1 MTHCSDDDLVLRYYG
16 EPCDVDAHL
25 AACAECA
32 ARYRALSA
40 TLAAIPSGVPER
52 GDGYGYEVWTRIAPH
67 LRSRPSWLPP
77 HAARWTLA
85 IAATLALLASG
96 YLVGRL
102 SAPPTA
108 APRESRSAVE
118 PRGEEQT
125 RRRILLL
132 SVADH
137 LERSDRV
144 LTDIMNTR
152 DADIAAEQ
160 QWADDLIAANRLY
173 RQDALDANESAVA
186 SVLDE
191 LERTLLDIVHRPAD
205 VRDSDLEAIRA
216 RIDAAAL
223 LFKVRVMNS
232 DIRERE
238 GES

>member
-1 MTHCSDDDLVLRYYG
+1 MTHCSDDDLVLHYYG
-16 EPCDVDAHL
+16 EPCDVDSHL
-25 AACAECA
+25 ETCAECA
-32 ARYRALSA
+32 ARYRALST
-40 TLAAIPSGVPER
+40 TLAAVTDDVPSR
-52 GDGYGYEVWTRIAPH
+52 GESYGAEVWQAISPALRTR
-67 LRSRPSWLPP
+67 RSWMPP

-85 IAATLALLASG
+85 IAATLALIASG
-96 YLVGRL
+96 YVAGRL
-102 SAPPTA
+102 SAPPAASRTA
-108 APRESRSAVE
+108 SGTTVNTADDEA
-118 PRGEEQT
+118 

-152 DADIAAEQ
+152 DVDIATEQ
-160 QWADDLIAANRLY
+160 QWADDLISANRLY
-173 RQDALDANESAVA
+173 RQDALDVNESAVA

-205 VRDSDLEAIRA
+205 VRESDLDAIRM

-223 LFKVRVMNS
+223 LFKVRVMSS
-232 DIRERE
+232 DIRERQ